1 MLMIGFRK
9 SFSVP
14 NDLQNSGNDILMTAK
29 YFFFFRWFENF
40 LLVIIHKTS
49 FDLLV
54 KG

>member
-40 LLVIIHKTS
+40 LLVIIHITS
-49 FDLLV
+49 CDLLDN
-54 KG
+54 G